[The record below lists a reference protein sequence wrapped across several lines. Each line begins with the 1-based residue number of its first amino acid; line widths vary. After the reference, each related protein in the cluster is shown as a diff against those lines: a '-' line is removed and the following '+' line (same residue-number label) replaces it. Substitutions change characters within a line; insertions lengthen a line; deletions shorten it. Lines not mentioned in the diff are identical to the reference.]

1 MVAGSQCCCGT
12 AIPLLSEFLMTRTHC
27 FRLSTALS
35 VVFPLAVFLTV
46 SARADGQSPRSLR
59 SSDIYRLRDVGAA
72 RISPDGAWI
81 AYTVTTTDSA
91 KDKSDSDV
99 WMVSWDGTR
108 TLRMTA
114 SSESEGNPRFSP
126 DNRYLAFV
134 SGRYESKGGQV
145 WLLDRAGGEA
155 VRLSDLKGGVNEYEW
170 SPDGTRIAVV
180 SHDPDPEEA
189 KPDSL
194 KTKNPKPIVLDRLGF
209 KRDVAGYLDRLR
221 DHVWIVNV
229 ATKKAVQITSG
240 DFDDGSVRWSPD
252 GKQLAFTSEREGD
265 PDRINNADIYVVDAV
280 AGATPR
286 RLTTWNG
293 PDANPVWSPDG
304 KSIAYLQGSEPQ
316 LSAYS
321 QNTIAVVPSAGGA
334 ARLVAPTLDRDVS
347 ALTWSADGTTLRF
360 LLGDD
365 RAVHFASV
373 PANGGVVT
381 RLLEGRRTM
390 SSYDVSP
397 SDRVVL
403 NTGTAARQ
411 AEVHAFENGALRA
424 LTHVNDSLFTA
435 LRVGTTE
442 DVSFRNKDGLTV
454 GALLVKPADFQA
466 GKTYPL
472 LLRIH
477 GGPNGQDQHS
487 FSFERELFA
496 ANGYLVLAVNYRGS
510 SGRGQAWKKAIF
522 ADWGN
527 KEVQDLMA
535 GVDHVIGMGIVDTAR
550 MGIGGWSYGGILT
563 DYTIATTTRFKAA
576 SSGAGSALQTTMYG
590 TDQYVYQYENEL
602 GAPWKNPKLW
612 EKLSYPFWHADRIKT
627 PTLFLGGEKD
637 FNVPIS
643 GGEQMYQA
651 LKSLDVPTQMVVY
664 PGQFHGISRPSFV
677 KDRYDRYLAWYGKYL
692 MGIAQ

>member
-1 MVAGSQCCCGT
+1 MARLFRSHPSASRALAVSIALLLTTPHGAGSQ
-12 AIPLLSEFLMTRTHC
+12 
-27 FRLSTALS
+27 
-35 VVFPLAVFLTV
+35 V
-46 SARADGQSPRSLR
+46 PRGLR
-59 SSDIYRLRDVGAA
+59 STDIYRLRDVGTG

-99 WMVSWDGTR
+99 WMVSWDGSR

-114 SSESEGNPRFSP
+114 SPESESNPRFSP
-126 DNRYLAFV
+126 DNRYLSFV
-134 SGRYESKGGQV
+134 SGRYDSKGGQI

-155 VRLSDLKGGVNEYEW
+155 VRLTDLKGGVNEYEW

-194 KTKNPKPIVLDRLGF
+194 KSKNPKPIVLDRYGF
-209 KRDVAGYLDRLR
+209 KRDIVGYLDRLR
-221 DHVWIVNV
+221 DHIWIVDV
-229 ATKKAVQITSG
+229 ATKKSVQLTTG
-240 DFDDGSVRWSPD
+240 DVDDASVRWSPD
-252 GKQLAFTSEREGD
+252 GRQLAFVTERGEAD
-265 PDRINNADIYVVDAV
+265 PDRANNSDIYVIDATV
-280 AGATPR
+280 GATPR
-286 RLTTWNG
+286 KLTTWNG
-293 PDANPVWSPDG
+293 PDAGPVWSPDG

-316 LSAYS
+316 LSAYT
-321 QNTIAVVPSAGGA
+321 QNQIAVIPSAGGA
-334 ARLVAPTLDRDVS
+334 ARYVAPSLDRDVS
-347 ALTWSADGTTLRF
+347 ALTWSTDGSTLRF

-365 RAVHFASV
+365 RAVHLAAV
-373 PANGGVVT
+373 PASGGAVT
-381 RLLEGRRTM
+381 RLVPGRRVV
-390 SSYDVSP
+390 SAYDVSP
-397 SDRVVL
+397 NGRLVL
-403 NTGTAARQ
+403 NTGTAVRTP
-411 AEVHAFENGALRA
+411 EVHAFENGTLRA
-424 LTHVNDSLFTA
+424 LTHVNDSIFAA
-435 LRVGTTE
+435 LRVGMTD
-442 DVSFRNKDGLTV
+442 DVSFKNKDGLTV

-466 GKTYPL
+466 GKKYPL

-487 FSFERELFA
+487 FAFERELFA

-510 SGRGQAWKKAIF
+510 SGKGQAWKKAIF

-535 GVDHVIGMGIVDTAR
+535 GVDHVIGMGIVDTTR

-563 DYTIATTTRFKAA
+563 DYTIATTTRFKSAT
-576 SSGAGSALQTTMYG
+576 SGAGSALQTTMYG
-590 TDQYVYQYENEL
+590 SDQYIYQYENEL

-612 EKLSYPFWHADRIKT
+612 EKVSYPFWHADRITT

-637 FNVPIS
+637 FNVPIA

-651 LKSLDVPTQMVVY
+651 LTSLGVPSQMVVY
-664 PGQFHGISRPSFV
+664 PGQFHGITRPSFV
-677 KDRYDRYLAWYGKYL
+677 RDRYDRYLAWYGKYL